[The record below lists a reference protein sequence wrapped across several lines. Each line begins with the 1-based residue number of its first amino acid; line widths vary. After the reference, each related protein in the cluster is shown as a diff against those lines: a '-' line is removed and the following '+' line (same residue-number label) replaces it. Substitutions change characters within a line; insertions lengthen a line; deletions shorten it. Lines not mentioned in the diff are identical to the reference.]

1 MNAMIPGTKSD
12 FKLVSLPEELVE
24 RLQRAASRKGLSLT
38 AYSVE
43 NLEEALRAEDNGVPL
58 GEAVESYRILRVQLA
73 AGAVQVPRRSLDAV
87 VKVLFSADKEAALS
101 DWGEAGRWYGEYL
114 RTVFGEG
121 AVDVVG
127 GVLKVSWNLDEVE
140 MRREEMKVELRFASF
155 ALSEDVT
162 EVLVSYVVGVMGSL
176 GYERREGGFIRG
188 LAKLSFERVFRA
200 FNGG

>member
-1 MNAMIPGTKSD
+1 MIPGTKSD
-12 FKLVSLPEELVE
+12 FKLVSLPVELVD

-38 AYSVE
+38 AYSEE

-58 GEAVESYRILRVQLA
+58 DEAVESYRILRVQLA
-73 AGAVQVPRRSLDAV
+73 AGAIQVPRRSLDAV
-87 VKVLFSADKEAALS
+87 VKVLFSADKKATLS
-101 DWGEAGRWYGEYL
+101 DWAEAGKWYGEYL

-140 MRREEMKVELRFASF
+140 MRREEMKAELRFASF

-162 EVLVSYVVGVMGSL
+162 ELLVSYIAGVMGSL
-176 GYERREGGFIRG
+176 GYERREGAFVRG
-188 LAKLSFERVFRA
+188 LAKLSFERVFRT
-200 FNGG
+200 NSGR